1 MDELRARQRV
11 VLSMKLLIQI
21 PCLNEEATLPAT
33 LRDIPRT
40 IPGVDSVE
48 ILVIDD
54 GCTDRTVEIA
64 RAAGVE
70 HIVSFTG
77 NRGLGY
83 AFAAGV
89 DYSLNVGA
97 DIIVNTDGDN
107 QYCGADIPKLI
118 APILA
123 HRADIVI
130 GDRQCAT
137 VAHFSWLKRNLQS
150 LGSRVVS
157 FLAGIE
163 VSDVASGFR
172 AYSREAALRLV
183 NSTSFDHTVDHVIQ
197 AGRRRIVTKVVPIRT
212 NEKLRESRLFSSI
225 WTFISRSIGIMV
237 RVYASYRA
245 LVIFTLAGM
254 VSLALGALLGVR
266 FLYFF
271 FFVASES
278 DSHVQSLILAAV
290 LLIAGFQMILTGI
303 LADLMNSTR
312 SILED
317 TNYRIRRLESAKSS
331 HHSPNV

>member
-1 MDELRARQRV
+1 
-11 VLSMKLLIQI
+11 MKLLIQI

-33 LRDIPRT
+33 LQDIPRE
-40 IPGVDSVE
+40 IAGIDQVE

-54 GCTDRTVEIA
+54 GCTDRTVDIA
-64 RAAGVE
+64 RSAGVE

-83 AFAAGV
+83 AFAAGF
-89 DYSLNVGA
+89 DYCLNAGA

-118 APILA
+118 APILE

-130 GDRQCAT
+130 GDRQCSK
-137 VAHFSWLKRNLQS
+137 VAHFSWLKRNLQA

-163 VSDVASGFR
+163 VPDVASGFR
-172 AYSREAALRLV
+172 AYSREAALSLV

-197 AGRRRIVTKVVPIRT
+197 AGRRKIVTKVVPIRT

-245 LVIFTLAGM
+245 LVIFTFAGL
-254 VSLALGALLGVR
+254 VSLTLGALLGLR

-271 FFVASES
+271 FFVAAES

-317 TNYRIRRLESAKSS
+317 TNYRIRKLESGDHARKFPSD
-331 HHSPNV
+331 

>member
-1 MDELRARQRV
+1 
-11 VLSMKLLIQI
+11 MKLLIQI

-33 LRDIPRT
+33 LQDIPRE
-40 IPGVDSVE
+40 IAGIDQVE

-54 GCTDRTVEIA
+54 GCTDRTVDIA
-64 RAAGVE
+64 RSAGVE

-83 AFAAGV
+83 AFAAGF
-89 DYSLNVGA
+89 DYCLNAGA

-118 APILA
+118 APILE

-130 GDRQCAT
+130 GDRQCSK
-137 VAHFSWLKRNLQS
+137 VAHFSWLKRNLQA

-163 VSDVASGFR
+163 VPDVASGFR
-172 AYSREAALRLV
+172 AYSRRK
-183 NSTSFDHTVDHVIQ
+183 
-197 AGRRRIVTKVVPIRT
+197 IVTKVVPIRT

-245 LVIFTLAGM
+245 LVIFTFAGL
-254 VSLALGALLGVR
+254 VSLSLGALLGLR

-271 FFVASES
+271 FFVAAES

-317 TNYRIRRLESAKSS
+317 TNYRIRKLESGDHARKFPSG
-331 HHSPNV
+331 